1 MRRLLP
7 LLLLS
12 GLAALAVG
20 CDDGGGGRAAP
31 TTPRPP
37 ATTSDTLPIRVAESF
52 DADDVEVL
60 CAALGDLAAIDP
72 DADPTQ
78 ADVDR
83 LRDVAEL
90 APPAVEVPLLTV
102 ARYGQAVVDGDA
114 DTAEAEGDAASASLV
129 LVAYG
134 LDACGLQV
142 PLFDRLSGF
151 DIGA

>member
-7 LLLLS
+7 LLLLWLVI
-12 GLAALAVG
+12 GAVG
-20 CDDGGGGRAAP
+20 CGDDGGTAAP
-31 TTPRPP
+31 TTTRPP
-37 ATTSDTLPIRVAESF
+37 STTSDTLPVRVAESF
-52 DADDVEVL
+52 DAEDVDAL
-60 CAALGDLAAIDP
+60 CAALGDLATIDP

-78 ADVDR
+78 PDVDR
-83 LRDVAEL
+83 LRAVAEL

-114 DTAEAEGDAASASLV
+114 DTAEAERDAADASLL

-151 DIGA
+151 DLGG